1 MKTQLTVRIPD
12 DLDEEITNLA
22 GKLRLKRSDIVRMA
36 LEKLV
41 AEFREAPE
49 PVPYEKVKNL
59 VGAISSGVP
68 DLGEAHRK
76 YLKDRLRRNA

>member
-36 LEKLV
+36 LDKLV
-41 AEFREAPE
+41 SEFHEAPE
-49 PVPYEKVKNL
+49 PVPYEKVKTL
-59 VGAISSGVP
+59 VGAASSGIP
-68 DLGEAHRK
+68 DLGEAHRQ